1 MSSKL
6 HRVFVSYGDGD
17 VARGNSR
24 RALPDVP
31 LEGRRRADTSP
42 AARRVGPARR
52 LAIGGKRTF
61 TPRANFE
68 KAFGRITVESLLEL
82 AMADQMEADD
92 DVANFRPQPVTFIW
106 SEHARRR
113 CYTPDFAVFGTDGG
127 LAYRE
132 VKPRG
137 VWLRDPTLR
146 GRRDAIAE
154 ECRHRGARFEV
165 WVDVEPRPNG
175 PVPNEFGF

>member
-6 HRVFVSYGDGD
+6 QRVFVSPEDGEA
-17 VARGNSR
+17 ARANSR
-24 RALPDVP
+24 TVLPSAPRDGYRV
-31 LEGRRRADTSP
+31 ANTSP
-42 AARRVGPARR
+42 AARLVGPVRR

-92 DVANFRPQPVTFIW
+92 DVANFRPQPVTFTW
-106 SEHARRR
+106 SEHDRRR
-113 CYTPDFAVFGTDGG
+113 CYTPDFAVFGTDGE
-127 LAYRE
+127 LSYRE

-146 GRRDAIAE
+146 GRRNAIVG
-154 ECRHRGARFEV
+154 ECRRRGARFEV
-165 WVDVEPRPNG
+165 WVDAEPRRNG
-175 PVPNEFGF
+175 PVPGEFGF

>member
-6 HRVFVSYGDGD
+6 HLVFVSPGDGEG
-17 VARGNSR
+17 VHCNLR
-24 RALPDVP
+24 RALPSFPRD
-31 LEGRRRADTSP
+31 GRRVADTSP
-42 AARRVGPARR
+42 AARRVGPVRR
-52 LAIGGKRTF
+52 LAIGGKRSF

-68 KAFGRITVESLLEL
+68 KASGRITVESLLEL
-82 AMADQMEADD
+82 AMADQMEMDD
-92 DVANFRPQPVTFIW
+92 DVANFRPQPVTFTW

-113 CYTPDFAVFGTDGG
+113 SYTPDFAVFGADGG

-132 VKPRG
+132 VKSRG

-146 GRRDAIAE
+146 GRRNAIVA

-165 WVDVEPRPNG
+165 WVDVEPRRNG